1 MSGIIEPIRKHPST
15 KKNDISL
22 KMISNVSKTHRRSI
36 LTLICAIPYEGFERK
51 WAANWQFLY
60 REILAKADGQKIFSP
75 KFTYAAFQI
84 RNRWM
89 VDHAVRLIAVYNGTP
104 GGTRNTL
111 AYAQKKSIALRII
124 PG

>member
-1 MSGIIEPIRKHPST
+1 MKDLNENGPQIGNFSIGK
-15 KKNDISL
+15 SL
-22 KMISNVSKTHRRSI
+22 QKRM
-36 LTLICAIPYEGFERK
+36 
-51 WAANWQFLY
+51 
-60 REILAKADGQKIFSP
+60 QKIFSP